1 MLFKDNFMQFGRIS
15 LKSGICFQLTIQ
27 ELPPLNRPLGFKFL
41 FKAYDKSFL
50 SWFTFT
56 LHSSLTLGFYSRHRL
71 FAVPLL
77 PCSFCFLI
85 VPSVVLP
92 LGFRG
97 TSQTEIAPP
106 LWLTWLHTRR
116 HYFFQGCWNKLN
128 LTNAT
133 IISIVRL
140 LIHIFREVLAFNF
153 LCFSIHGL
161 SPRSQNAWRCFLA
174 GVSPPPSTPCRMH
187 FCVSAV
193 ISYCW
198 SECLRAWNAEC
209 T

>member
-1 MLFKDNFMQFGRIS
+1 MSLDAIHFSRLACLLMLFNNFMQFGHIS

-41 FKAYDKSFL
+41 FKAYKSFL

-71 FAVPLL
+71 FAVLLL

-97 TSQTEIAPP
+97 TSQAEIAPP
-106 LWLTWLHTRR
+106 LWLTWLHTPR

-128 LTNAT
+128 LTNT
-133 IISIVRL
+133 MILSIVPL
-140 LIHIFREVLAFNF
+140 LIHIFREVLA
-153 LCFSIHGL
+153 
-161 SPRSQNAWRCFLA
+161 
-174 GVSPPPSTPCRMH
+174 STFCAFWFMH
-187 FCVSAV
+187 
-193 ISYCW
+193 
-198 SECLRAWNAEC
+198 
-209 T
+209 